1 MLTLI
6 DAHSQIFFSLP
17 SSVPRSYAILT
28 VALNFQ
34 NIENDSGDAH
44 LSIRSREGR
53 TGMFDLRLTS
63 SLLPVEYGC

>member
-6 DAHSQIFFSLP
+6 DAHSQIFFQLSLP

-44 LSIRSREGR
+44 LSIWSREGR

-63 SLLPVEYGC
+63 SLLPVE